1 MYDGKRAILC
11 GMRTVNGIVSVTA
24 ASVLALT
31 GGVVAHAEPAP
42 APADVPAAEQPAPDL
57 VPAHDG
63 QGYVPAEAPVVD
75 APEAE
80 VPEADA
86 EAAPAAMDPEQQVQL
101 QKDLADATVE
111 HLTQQGHHFDED
123 AQAIASEWAQE
134 AATGQVEFV
143 GGVGQGTTH
152 LDEGIGNI
160 YKLTPQ
166 EAEARYEW
174 LQSREANPFDD
185 GHAFGVG
192 ASSDGEYFYVAEF
205 FAN

>member
-1 MYDGKRAILC
+1 
-11 GMRTVNGIVSVTA
+11 MRKNAGIVAATA

-31 GGVVAHAEPAP
+31 GGVVANAEPAP
-42 APADVPAAEQPAPDL
+42 APADAPTAEQPAPDV

-63 QGYVPAEAPVVD
+63 QGYVPAEAPFAD

-80 VPEADA
+80 IPEADA
-86 EAAPAAMDPEQQVQL
+86 PEAEAPAPLDPEQQIQL
-101 QKDLADATVE
+101 QQDLADATVD
-111 HLTQQGHHFDED
+111 HLTQQGHHFEEG
-123 AQAIASEWAQE
+123 AQAIASEWAQQ
-134 AATGQVEFV
+134 AAAGQVEFV